1 MRVLTEQGDPNCRF
15 SPFSRIFEEFGEI
28 FKTFIAVLGKILI
41 PLGQILMPRNK
52 CRMLNKSIWS
62 HWFEATFGIKS
73 RKHFNKLFLRVS
85 PQDTPILSLWVIY
98 YLYFSSSSSLCRSKF
113 VSFCF
118 ISNFYLFWLG
128 HSQPLF
134 SFYLSFQ
141 CSLQKIKFAHNWIQT
156 ADQCCRKQLLYQL
169 SHNHWLPILY
179 TFVNAREQCDQKKSP
194 NVYKSCPKMSSLEK
208 W

>member
-85 PQDTPILSLWVIY
+85 PQDTPILSVWVIY

-134 SFYLSFQ
+134 SFFN
-141 CSLQKIKFAHNWIQT
+141 AV
-156 ADQCCRKQLLYQL
+156 CRKW
-169 SHNHWLPILY
+169 NLPITGFKQRTNVVGSNFSTNSATTTGFPFYIRLLMRVSSV
-179 TFVNAREQCDQKKSP
+179 TRKNRQMSIKVAQKW
-194 NVYKSCPKMSSLEK
+194 VH
-208 W
+208 